1 MERHPLDPIAL
12 VCGLVTVAGG
22 VIALLHQLGAFHLGP
37 ASVVLFGCG
46 LLGAGGA
53 ALVVLMARHGST
65 AEEPGRQVAEE
76 LHGAGVEPRATTR

>member
-53 ALVVLMARHGST
+53 ALVVLMARTPVPTTGIGT
-65 AEEPGRQVAEE
+65 DVVGPDPDPDPEP
-76 LHGAGVEPRATTR
+76 

>member
-12 VCGLVTVAGG
+12 VCGLVTVAAG
-22 VIALLHQLGAFHLGP
+22 VIALLHQLGAFHLGV
-37 ASVVLFGCG
+37 ASVVLLGCG

-65 AEEPGRQVAEE
+65 VEVSGRPAAEQP
-76 LHGAGVEPRATTR
+76 HGSAVEPRA